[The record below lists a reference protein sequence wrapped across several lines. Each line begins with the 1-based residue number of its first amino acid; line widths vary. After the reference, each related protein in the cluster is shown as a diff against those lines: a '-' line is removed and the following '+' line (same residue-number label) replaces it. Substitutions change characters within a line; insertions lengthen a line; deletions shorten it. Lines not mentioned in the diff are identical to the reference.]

1 MNLESVT
8 AELRPR
14 GPWEAVDFGAR
25 MVRRDAG
32 VIYKVW
38 FATTLPALF
47 LATLGLIYLDS
58 PFLVWATYWWFEPV
72 FGAPV
77 LYIISRRLFGE
88 RTNVGTALRAV
99 PGLAIRN
106 WIFLVTPLR
115 LHFARSVAMPLVQLE
130 QLSGARRRARAK
142 VMNQVTMNH
151 GIGVTAAYQN
161 LGLAIVFGIVLL
173 GFAFV
178 PEVYQESIGLSWFD
192 NMVDDQSVAA
202 SLLNLYCFYIAQTIL
217 HPWFVG
223 AGFGLYINCRTML
236 EAWDIEV
243 AFRRML
249 QRRANRTGAAAAALL
264 LAFVLLPMTLQAD
277 EQQIE
282 PYYEE
287 DFVERAVESVYDE
300 DAMQTKETETY
311 WRRIDDEDDDEEEDA
326 SASDRELSGFG
337 EFLRDVGKVISVLF
351 ELGLWIVVALALVA
365 IFMTRKY
372 WLPYLNIEPRVRQKK
387 ERVILST
394 GEITAETI
402 PDDLPGSVMAL
413 WRQGNAREALSLLYR
428 GSVFGA
434 VHRHGVR
441 LPKSATE
448 GDCIS
453 AVDQQT
459 AESHASFFS
468 RVAYAWVWCA
478 YGATAPPE
486 SAMQAMCS
494 EWPAHY
500 EATE

>member
-1 MNLESVT
+1 MNLEAVT

-14 GPWEAVDFGAR
+14 GAWEAVDFGAR

-38 FATTLPALF
+38 FATTLPALL
-47 LATLGLIYLDS
+47 LATLGLVYLDS
-58 PFLVWATYWWFEPV
+58 PFLVQAGYWWLEPV
-72 FGAPV
+72 FGAPI

-88 RTNVGTALRAV
+88 ETDARSAIRAM
-99 PGLAIRN
+99 PGLARRN
-106 WIFLVTPLR
+106 WIFLLTPLR
-115 LHFARSVAMPLVQLE
+115 FHFARSIAMPLVQLE
-130 QLSGARRRARAK
+130 QLSGERRRARAK
-142 VMNQVTMNH
+142 VLNQVTLNH
-151 GIGVTAAYQN
+151 GIGVTVAYQHLALAVF
-161 LGLAIVFGIVLL
+161 LGIILL

-178 PEVYQESIGLSWFD
+178 PEVYQESLGLTWFD
-192 NMVDDQSVAA
+192 HFTGDQGVAT
-202 SLLNLYCFYIAQTIL
+202 SLLNLYCLYIAQTIL

-249 QRRANRTGAAAAALL
+249 QRRANRIGATALSVLFLVMVIPAAAK
-264 LAFVLLPMTLQAD
+264 AD
-277 EQQIE
+277 EQRIE

-287 DFVERAVESVYDE
+287 EYIESAVEAVYD
-300 DAMQTKETETY
+300 DDSMQTNETETV
-311 WRRIDDEDDDEEEDA
+311 WRRIDDDEDEDTEV
-326 SASDRELSGFG
+326 DRSSGDGLG
-337 EFLRDVGKVISVLF
+337 EFFRNLGKLISIIVEF
-351 ELGLWIVVALALVA
+351 GLWIVVGAAIVAL
-365 IFMTRKY
+365 FMTRKL
-372 WLPYLNIEPRVRQKK
+372 WLPYLSYEPRTRKRR
-387 ERVILST
+387 ERVILSS
-394 GEITAETI
+394 GEITADTL

-413 WRQGNAREALSLLYR
+413 WRQGSPREALSLLYR

-453 AVDQQT
+453 AVDEQT
-459 AESHASFFS
+459 ADSHASFFS

-478 YGATAPPE
+478 YGATAPADDAVQ
-486 SAMQAMCS
+486 SMCS
-494 EWPAHY
+494 EWSAHY
-500 EATE
+500 GAAE

>member
-14 GPWEAVDFGAR
+14 SPWEAVDFGAR

-38 FATTLPALF
+38 FATTLPLLV

-58 PFLVWATYWWFEPV
+58 PLLVQAAYWWLEPI
-72 FGAPV
+72 FGAPI

-88 RTNVGTALRAV
+88 KTNARTAIRAM
-99 PGLAIRN
+99 PGLAVRN
-106 WIFLVTPLR
+106 WIFVLTPLR
-115 LHFARSVAMPLVQLE
+115 FHFARSVAMPLVQLE
-130 QLSGARRRARAK
+130 QLRGARRRARAK
-142 VMNQVTMNH
+142 VLNQVTMNH
-151 GIGVTAAYQN
+151 GIGVTVAYQH
-161 LGLAIVFGIVLL
+161 LALAIFLGVILL
-173 GFAFV
+173 GYAFV
-178 PEVYQESIGLSWFD
+178 PEIYQDSIGLTWFD
-192 NMVDDQSVAA
+192 NFLEDQGLAS
-202 SLLNLYCFYIAQTIL
+202 SLLNLYCFYIAQSIL

-249 QRRANRTGAAAAALL
+249 QRRANRVGTSIAALL
-264 LAFVLLPMTLQAD
+264 LVFVMVPLTSEAD
-277 EQQIE
+277 EQPIE

-287 DFVERAVESVYDE
+287 EFVENAVESVYDE
-300 DAMQTKETETY
+300 DSMQTTETESY
-311 WRRIDDEDDDEEEDA
+311 WRSIDDDKEEEQEKNVPDTDGLGDFFR
-326 SASDRELSGFG
+326 S
-337 EFLRDVGKVISVLF
+337 VGKVISILVEF
-351 ELGLWIVVALALVA
+351 GMWILVGVGIA
-365 IFMTRKY
+365 FIFMTRKY
-372 WLPYLNIEPRVRQKK
+372 WLPYLSIEPR
-387 ERVILST
+387 ERRKRDRVVLST

-402 PDDLPGSVMAL
+402 PDDLPGNVMKL

-453 AVDQQT
+453 AVDEQT
-459 AESHASFFS
+459 AESHATFFS

-478 YGATAPPE
+478 YGSTAPAE
-486 SAMQAMCS
+486 ATMEAMCS

-500 EATE
+500 GATE